1 MRSVADPLERK
12 ISLLM
17 LLRDSPPLLKR
28 EIMER
33 TNLYSGD
40 DDAARAMFERD
51 KRELR
56 RVGVPIEAVIT
67 EGDAGAT
74 RYTINRKEY
83 DLPDLELAPDE
94 QFALAVA
101 AGAVQLGTSWDAQAV
116 HKLGGGYGPAPLI
129 LAEVPTLAQ
138 LPALYAAV
146 TGRCVV
152 EFDYKQS
159 SRSVEPHGLF
169 FSNGHWYLDAIEGS
183 VRKTFRVD
191 RIESDVK
198 AGQDSAFE
206 RDETVRR
213 DTLKRWDPLVGD
225 DDDGIE
231 ARIWIDAVMAP
242 QILRRRPEIVAEKR
256 DDGSIVVS
264 VRSASKYAVRSWVLG
279 LRDHA
284 EILGPPE
291 LRAFISDWLCSIA
304 GEE

>member
-1 MRSVADPLERK
+1 MSDPLERK

-33 TNLYSGD
+33 TNLYSGDD

-101 AGAVQLGTSWDAQAV
+101 AGAVQLGTSWDSQAV
-116 HKLGGGYGPAPLI
+116 HKLGGGFGPAPLI
-129 LAEVPTLAQ
+129 LAEVPTLVQ

-152 EFDYKQS
+152 EFDYKQK

-169 FSNGHWYLDAIEGS
+169 FSNGHWYLDALEGS

-198 AGQDSAFE
+198 AGEESAFE
-206 RDETVRR
+206 QDETVRR
-213 DTLKRWDPLVGD
+213 DMYKRWDPLSSD
-225 DDDGIE
+225 DEDGVE
-231 ARIWIDAVMAP
+231 AHIWIDAVMAP
-242 QILRRRPEIVAEKR
+242 QILRRRPEILEER
-256 DDGSIVVS
+256 REDGSIVVS
-264 VRSASKYAVRSWVLG
+264 VRASSQYAVRSWVLG
-279 LRDHA
+279 LRDHG

-291 LRAFISDWLCSIA
+291 LRSFMVDWLSSIVEA
-304 GEE
+304 E